1 MRPPQNCGCVQ
12 IDGVDTMS
20 DLELD
25 AESQRRLLL
34 LLPALLT
41 IQRASWEQGCTAQA
55 LLEAHQ
61 SLACLPKN
69 LFLQYLYGF
78 AHDAA
83 VRQADD
89 GRLAAVLNGDGTTDH
104 GAVDPACIGETFYYL
119 LGLQDADNQEL
130 SQEDAGHFTS
140 SVEAMLSY
148 ILDRCPRAPV
158 SQDHTSPS
166 DVLLSHRMDCVQ
178 IWSDAVYMLPPFLAS
193 AAVYYSRR
201 PNPAYAPARLLSMS
215 LRQIDLAAQALQS
228 PSGLWSHIFD
238 LRTYEFRRRAFW
250 GVGNGWVCGGI
261 VRVLSTLA
269 DALSDEGNSE
279 LHALV
284 TDAQR
289 AQLVQSCYR
298 ILTLTLNACL
308 CRLRPDG
315 LFHNILD
322 DPTTFVET
330 NLSQQLSYTLFR
342 LLDMHS
348 HYPPRVCKLL
358 RLPELDEETRAKW
371 ESMAALMHDAAC
383 RKTDR
388 WGFVRDVCG
397 SPRFD
402 KAGTAAEGQAWAIAM
417 EVARYRY
424 LNTKMLAR
432 ST

>member
-1 MRPPQNCGCVQ
+1 
-12 IDGVDTMS
+12 MS
-20 DLELD
+20 DFDLD
-25 AESQRRLLL
+25 AETQKRLLS

-89 GRLAAVLNGDGTTDH
+89 GRLSAVLNGDGTTDQ

-119 LGLQDADNQEL
+119 LNLQDVDKQEL
-130 SQEDAGHFTS
+130 SQEDAARFTS

-158 SQDHTSPS
+158 SQDRSSPS

-178 IWSDAVYMLPPFLAS
+178 IWSDAVYTLPPFLAS
-193 AAVYYSRR
+193 AAVYYVRH
-201 PNPAYAPARLLSMS
+201 PNPAYVPSRLLSMS

-228 PSGLWSHIFD
+228 PCGLWSHIFD
-238 LRTYEFRRRAFW
+238 LQTYEFRRRAFW

-269 DALSDEGNSE
+269 NALSDENDTE
-279 LHALV
+279 LCALV
-284 TDAQR
+284 TGAEL
-289 AQLVQSCYR
+289 AEPVQSCYH
-298 ILTLTLNACL
+298 ILTRTLNACL
-308 CRLRPDG
+308 SRLRPDG
-315 LFHNILD
+315 LFHNVLD
-322 DPTTFVET
+322 DETTFVEA

-342 LLDMHS
+342 LLDLHS
-348 HYPPRVCKLL
+348 HYSPRVRKLL
-358 RLPELDEETRAKW
+358 RLPELDEETRIRW
-371 ESMAALMHDAAC
+371 EKTAALMHDAAC

-424 LNTKMLAR
+424 LNTKALAR
-432 ST
+432 AQSL

>member
-1 MRPPQNCGCVQ
+1 
-12 IDGVDTMS
+12 MS
-20 DLELD
+20 DLDLD
-25 AESQRRLLL
+25 AETQKRLLL

-89 GRLAAVLNGDGTTDH
+89 GRLAAVLNGDGTTDQ

-119 LGLQDADNQEL
+119 LDLQDADNQEL
-130 SQEDAGHFTS
+130 SQEDAARFTS
-140 SVEAMLSY
+140 SVEGMLSY
-148 ILDRCPRAPV
+148 ILDRCPRAPI
-158 SQDHTSPS
+158 SPDRTDPA
-166 DVLLSHRMDCVQ
+166 DVLLSHRMDCIQ

-193 AAVYYSRR
+193 AAVYYARR
-201 PNPAYAPARLLSMS
+201 PHPAYDPTRLLTMA

-228 PSGLWSHIFD
+228 PCGLWSHIFD

-269 DALSDEGNSE
+269 DALQGAHSG
-279 LHALV
+279 ALAGV
-284 TDAQR
+284 LAV
-289 AQLVQSCYR
+289 APVAELVQSAYR
-298 ILTLTLNACL
+298 VLTLTLNACL

-315 LFHNILD
+315 LFHNVLD
-322 DPTTFVET
+322 DAASFVET
-330 NLSQQLSYTLFR
+330 NLAQQLSYTLFR
-342 LLDMHS
+342 LLDLHT
-348 HYPPRVCKLL
+348 HAPARVRSVL
-358 RLPELDEETRAKW
+358 RLPPLDADTRARW
-371 ESMAALMHDAAC
+371 ERDAARMHDAAC

-424 LNTKMLAR
+424 LNATLAGE
-432 ST
+432 S